1 MNPKLRS
8 DQTKSLPSL
17 VCPHFFKPR
26 PIALALSALLLC
38 TAHSHAGEVVRYP
51 VPDSTLRTVGLG
63 HTDSLAPA
71 NLESVTGNQVFVSD
85 ATGLSPIAGSA
96 FAAYHETLNTAGNLI
111 EVSGASVINNSVYG
125 GFTDFA
131 ASTGNT
137 ARLSGT
143 AKVQGS
149 LYGAYVIFGAGQ
161 ASGNKIELSGT
172 SLVGWN
178 AMAGKSNSGPATG
191 NMATL
196 GGSTKVTGSLYGG
209 LSSTG
214 VAQNNTVLITD
225 KARVKESVYGGA
237 SNGPG
242 AVSGNK
248 VEILGDAW
256 VDEKVNGGS
265 SSSGAVSRNEVHVGG
280 AAGVGEATR
289 AGYSFGGEVTDNV
302 AIVDGQA
309 KLYGTLSGGHSAV
322 GAARGNRVTLSGNA
336 ELIGVP
342 ARGGSGYTLAAN
354 NTVILSDHAQALVGI
369 IGGVAPQQAV
379 GNTAIAG
386 DDVQVGEVFGGL
398 SALGTA
404 TGNRVEISGRAK
416 VSRDVA
422 GGMSLATDGTGHVTG
437 NTVLISGTPEF
448 LGENMNIYGG
458 RTDSGRATGNTVVIS
473 GAPKFATDG
482 LTGTSIIGGSSDL
495 AGADTFTGNT
505 LEVRTTGLRFK
516 SLKSFEYIHFYLPQ
530 NVNTIVSVITLTDT
544 TLTDLSSSK
553 IGVAVAGGL
562 YPALKQGDRL
572 TLVHTAGGLLTS
584 AGPLVNHIKGMQ
596 GISTRYDFAL
606 TSNASNLEAF
616 VTRAELNPQ
625 LKSLSEG
632 KLGGLAFVNQGADLA
647 VGMGMDRARAAAQ
660 SDTNGFGA
668 ISGGDTRY
676 KSGSHVDVKGVSL
689 VAGLSKGMRNADGTL
704 MLGGFFEA
712 GSGNYDSY
720 NSFADAGNVH
730 AKGDNRYYGLGALAR
745 QDFASGVYVEGS
757 ARFGKLKND
766 YRSTDLVDA
775 LGNPTS
781 YNQRKT
787 YYGLH
792 AGLGYVLP
800 LASGEIDLYGRY
812 LLTHQQS
819 SSHVIAGDLYHF
831 DGMDSHRTRLGVVY
845 HHRLSEQASFK
856 IGTAWEYEFDGK
868 VKGSVHGKGITAPDI
883 KGCTGILDVG
893 FKLQPSQNK
902 AMSVDVGLQG
912 YVGKREGLTGNVVLK
927 YAF

>member
-38 TAHSHAGEVVRYP
+38 TAHSQAGEVVRYP

-309 KLYGTLSGGHSAV
+309 KLYGTLSGGHSTA

-336 ELIGVP
+336 EVLGAP

-505 LEVRTTGLRFK
+505 LEVRTTGLMFK

-562 YPALKQGDRL
+562 YPALKEGDRL
-572 TLVHTAGGLLTS
+572 TLVHTGGGLLTS

-689 VAGLSKGMRNADGTL
+689 VAGLSKDMRHANGTL

-730 AKGDNRYYGLGALAR
+730 AKGDNRYYGLGVLAR

-781 YNQRKT
+781 YSQRKA

-845 HHRLSEQASFK
+845 LHRLSEQASFK

-883 KGCTGILDVG
+883 KGSTGILDVG

>member
-38 TAHSHAGEVVRYP
+38 TAHSQAGEVVRYP

-172 SLVGWN
+172 SQVGWN

-544 TLTDLSSSK
+544 KLTDLSSSK

-562 YPALKQGDRL
+562 YPALKEGDRL
-572 TLVHTAGGLLTS
+572 TLVHTGGGLLTS

-845 HHRLSEQASFK
+845 LHRLSEQASFK

-912 YVGKREGLTGNVVLK
+912 YAGKREGLTGNVALK

>member
-354 NTVILSDHAQALVGI
+354 NTVILSDHAQALLGI

>member
-38 TAHSHAGEVVRYP
+38 TAHSQAGEVVRYP

-172 SLVGWN
+172 SQVGWN

-354 NTVILSDHAQALVGI
+354 NTVILSDHAQALLGI
-369 IGGVAPQQAV
+369 IGGVAYQQAV

-398 SALGTA
+398 SALSTA

-505 LEVRTTGLRFK
+505 LEVRTTGLMFK

-562 YPALKQGDRL
+562 YPALKEGDRL
-572 TLVHTAGGLLTS
+572 TLVHTGGGLLTS

-730 AKGDNRYYGLGALAR
+730 AKGDNRYYGLGVLAR

-912 YVGKREGLTGNVVLK
+912 YAGKREGLTGNVALK